1 MQVMKTLLGKEM
13 KNQELSLAQHL
24 RDRGLMLEMYSDVFV
39 SETDGVATFLLWNLS
54 GQLVG
59 YQVYNP
65 NGTKKEKTN
74 LKNMKYRTQVGGS
87 FHQPVWGLC
96 SIRPETKVVFLVEGV
111 FDAAKL
117 HVAGFAAL
125 AIFSSAGSKQ
135 LTQFL
140 NLLPYRLISILDN
153 DDSSKSFSSFS
164 DVVLVTPSP
173 YKDVGEMPIEELK
186 NFLNEHCPQ

>member
-1 MQVMKTLLGKEM
+1 MTNPQ
-13 KNQELSLAQHL
+13 SLENHL
-24 RDRGLMLEMYSDVFV
+24 RQRGLMLEKYSDVFV
-39 SETDGVATFLLWNLS
+39 SETDGVVTFLLWNLS

-65 NGTKKEKTN
+65 NGSKKERTN
-74 LKNMKYRTQVGGS
+74 LKNMKYRTQVGSS
-87 FHQPVWGLC
+87 FHQPVWGLNT
-96 SIRPETKVVFLVEGV
+96 IRPETKTVFLVEGV

-117 HVAGFAAL
+117 HAAGFAAL

-135 LTQFL
+135 LINFL
-140 NLLPYRLISILDN
+140 NLLPYQLVSILDN
-153 DDSSKSFSSFS
+153 DDSKKSFSAFS

-186 NFLNEHCPQ
+186 AFLNEQSLT

>member
-1 MQVMKTLLGKEM
+1 MMNHQHLE
-13 KNQELSLAQHL
+13 SHL

-117 HVAGFAAL
+117 HATGFAAL

-164 DVVLVTPSP
+164 DVILVTPSP